1 MFEKMTD
8 HFRLKLKEG
17 ELNSQ
22 HVANMLWACA
32 RLSRAPGGDLLRL
45 VERLFLHRGGEFSSQ
60 GMSNVLWSMVKI
72 GHTPS
77 DEFLVSFQQHFVDKM
92 AGPRSGSA
100 RRGASPQ
107 NVANVLYSCV
117 KLGHKPSKEVIFAIF
132 EMADDGLLD
141 SWAEQ
146 DVGTLLWACGK
157 LEIRIP
163 PPLLRQI
170 EDFCLRRA
178 RKRASER
185 GFSLHDVSL
194 ALWGFTQQPKCVI
207 REEVLTSLL
216 ERGEECLDRRW
227 SCGGFVSLLWAV
239 SLSRNSG
246 NRGAILVE
254 RYEEE
259 LLRTASTLS
268 PYDASKLFCS
278 MAFLGMEGQQRLYGI
293 LCDKILANMAA
304 YDSSQLQS
312 ILNASEALDPFDP
325 FVCKLALKLR
335 EALAL
340 I

>member
-1 MFEKMTD
+1 M
-8 HFRLKLKEG
+8 
-17 ELNSQ
+17 
-22 HVANMLWACA
+22 
-32 RLSRAPGGDLLRL
+32 
-45 VERLFLHRGGEFSSQ
+45 
-60 GMSNVLWSMVKI
+60 
-72 GHTPS
+72 
-77 DEFLVSFQQHFVDKM
+77 
-92 AGPRSGSA
+92 
-100 RRGASPQ
+100 
-107 NVANVLYSCV
+107 
-117 KLGHKPSKEVIFAIF
+117 
-132 EMADDGLLD
+132 
-141 SWAEQ
+141 
-146 DVGTLLWACGK
+146 
-157 LEIRIP
+157 
-163 PPLLRQI
+163 
-170 EDFCLRRA
+170 
-178 RKRASER
+178 
-185 GFSLHDVSL
+185 
-194 ALWGFTQQPKCVI
+194 
-207 REEVLTSLL
+207 
-216 ERGEECLDRRW
+216 DRRW